1 MKIKFRAIKSTD
13 RSWMRNIFIKYWGGD
28 FIVSRGK
35 IHKIEA
41 LNGFIAE
48 AENKKLGLITFKII
62 NKELEI
68 TTLNSLSE
76 RKGIGT
82 ALVKKVIKLAKKE
95 KLKRVWVITTNDNL
109 DALEFYQ
116 KIKFQLKKIYPNAID
131 FTRKIKP
138 KIPKIGKNGIPI
150 RDEIE
155 LEIR

>member
-82 ALVKKVIKLAKKE
+82 ALVKKVIK
-95 KLKRVWVITTNDNL
+95 
-109 DALEFYQ
+109 
-116 KIKFQLKKIYPNAID
+116 
-131 FTRKIKP
+131 
-138 KIPKIGKNGIPI
+138 
-150 RDEIE
+150 
-155 LEIR
+155 